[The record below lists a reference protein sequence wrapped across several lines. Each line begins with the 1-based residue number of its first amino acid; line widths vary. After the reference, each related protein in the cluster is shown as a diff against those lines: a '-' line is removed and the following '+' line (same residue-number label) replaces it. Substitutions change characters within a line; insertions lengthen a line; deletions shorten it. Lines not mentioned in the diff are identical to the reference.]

1 MDIVDFLAARISED
15 EAAARKLL
23 TDPLVPESAQWYE
36 RRLLQECEAKRRLL
50 GIIESARQ
58 AGLAALLT
66 SADPDA
72 ADQGAD
78 GDVPWIPEVIDWTT
92 QSLHALAV
100 PYSDHPDFHAAWRLA
115 G

>member
-15 EAAARKLL
+15 EAAARRLL
-23 TDPLVPESAQWYE
+23 TDPLVSESAQWYE
-36 RRLLQECEAKRRLL
+36 RRLLRECAAKRRLL

-66 SADPDA
+66 SAGPGA
-72 ADQGAD
+72 AVQSAD
-78 GDVPWIPEVIDWTT
+78 GDDAWIPEIIDWTT

-100 PYSDHPDFHAAWRLA
+100 PYSDHPDFQPEWAAVS
-115 G
+115 